1 MIEDFLEILNNRHII
16 YVRDGFITLPTAHIF
31 ATWRVVKRKADGA
44 DGYNMLWRT
53 EYEVRIFYRSSKTAA
68 DIALEK
74 DMEDDMRGFDN
85 LECEYDYD
93 SDNKLDITIYRFTA
107 DIDF

>member
-1 MIEDFLEILNNRHII
+1 MIEDFLDILNKRHII
-16 YVRDGFITLPTAHIF
+16 YMRDGFITLPAGHIF
-31 ATWRVVKRKADGA
+31 ATWRIVKRKADGA
-44 DGYNMLWRT
+44 DGYNMFWRT
-53 EYEVRIFYRSSKTAA
+53 VYEVRIFYRNSKTAT
-68 DIALEK
+68 DIAIEK

-93 SDNKLDITIYRFTA
+93 SDNKLDITIYRFSA

>member
-1 MIEDFLEILNNRHII
+1 MIEDFLALLDGRNIPYEEN
-16 YVRDGFITLPTAHIF
+16 GFIKLPAAHRF
-31 ATWRVVKRKADGA
+31 ATWRIVERKAYGA

-53 EYEVRIFYRSSKTAA
+53 VYEVRIFYRDSKTAA
-68 DIALEK
+68 DIAMEK
-74 DMEDDMRGFDN
+74 AMEGDMRQFEG